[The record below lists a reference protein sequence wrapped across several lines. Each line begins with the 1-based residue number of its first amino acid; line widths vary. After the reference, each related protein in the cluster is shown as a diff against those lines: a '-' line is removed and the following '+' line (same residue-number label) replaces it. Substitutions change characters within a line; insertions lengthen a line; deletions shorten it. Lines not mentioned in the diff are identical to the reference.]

1 MMLSARAHA
10 APGCGAR
17 RAQHC
22 GRPIGQRAAAAR
34 PLPARPARRA
44 CLQAQARSG
53 SYSSQPS
60 IPDRVLAAVP
70 YLLPLLHSF
79 QYGRFLLY
87 TSPMLRQAVSP
98 LFPLLQAYNSV
109 PFAHMI
115 AFFGIYIGIVN
126 NSSIKR
132 FVRFNA
138 MQAMLLDVVLVLP
151 SLIEQ
156 LITLPRSGPGLEA
169 YIWCNNAIWIGMAA
183 AVVFGVVFSLLGQTA
198 RIPLVGDAADQ
209 QLR

>member
-1 MMLSARAHA
+1 MLQAKAVQS
-10 APGCGAR
+10 GS
-17 RAQHC
+17 
-22 GRPIGQRAAAAR
+22 RPIGGSSGMQQQQPR
-34 PLPARPARRA
+34 PLLARPARRA
-44 CLQAQARSG
+44 CLRAQARAG
-53 SYSSQPS
+53 SYSPQPS

-87 TSPMLRQAVSP
+87 TTPVLRQAVSP
-98 LFPLLQAYNSV
+98 IFPLLQLYNSV

-126 NSSIKR
+126 NTSIKR
-132 FVRFNA
+132 FVRYNA

-156 LITLPRSGPGLEA
+156 LITLPRSGAGLQA
-169 YIWCNNAIWIGMAA
+169 YIWCNNAIWVGMAA